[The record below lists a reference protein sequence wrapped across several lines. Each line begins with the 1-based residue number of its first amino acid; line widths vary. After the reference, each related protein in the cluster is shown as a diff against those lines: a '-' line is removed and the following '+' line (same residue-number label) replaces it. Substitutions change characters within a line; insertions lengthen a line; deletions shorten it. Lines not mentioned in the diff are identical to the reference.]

1 MMTYKK
7 IKDFISEVTP
17 NKLFFSLKEKELYNY
32 LKKERDFE
40 MPAGIVNWMKQSIP
54 EKYCIDNKIAIH
66 AFGHFFICDLEN
78 NQVTVNYVKPD
89 VKHVYDYEKSGS
101 YTFYE
106 ESEAYL
112 SLLRSAV
119 EKYENGSEYCQSNY
133 SKIEYCEI
141 PNSTYDSSYSLTQE
155 EKSKVVAWQDKH
167 FKKYH
172 TPKYG
177 GAIGVSDF
185 EIRFRATSIGVYA
198 DCVCTAC
205 EQAAKESNDEKLL
218 KKSSYSIRNLV

>member
-17 NKLFFSLKEKELYNY
+17 NKLFFSLKEKEFYNY

-40 MPAGIVNWMKQSIP
+40 MSAGIANWMKQSIP
-54 EKYCIDNKIAIH
+54 EKYCIDNKIAIY
-66 AFGHFFICDLEN
+66 AFGHFFICDLES

-112 SLLRSAV
+112 SLLKNAV
-119 EKYENGSEYCQSNY
+119 DKYETESEYRPSNY
-133 SKIEYCEI
+133 SKIEYREI
-141 PNSTYDSSYSLTQE
+141 PNSAYDSNYSLTTE
-155 EKSKVVAWQDKH
+155 EKQRVVEWQNKH

-172 TPKYG
+172 TPEYQ
-177 GAIGVSDF
+177 GAIGVSNF

-205 EQAAKESNDEKLL
+205 EKVAKESNNDKLL